1 MTEPLLVCDRLT
13 RRFGKL
19 EAVRD
24 LSLEVHAGEI
34 YGLLGPNGAGKTTT
48 LRMLVGLLHPTG
60 GSARIAGHD
69 VVSEDLQ
76 VRRVIGYMPESP
88 VLLDAMDLATFL
100 AFVGDLRGLSRV
112 ESERRSAGLI
122 SRLGLS
128 ASLGESVGSGS
139 FGTRK
144 KMLLAGILLHEPRVL
159 LLDEPT
165 AGLDPGSAAAVHGL
179 LSEAAGRGAA
189 VLVSTHLL
197 ESAERLCHRIGVVH
211 RGRLIAEGSP
221 AELRA
226 GSGGKDLTEVF
237 LELTAGAAP
246 PEV

>member
-1 MTEPLLVCDRLT
+1 MSEPLLVCDRLT
-13 RRFGKL
+13 RRFGAL
-19 EAVRD
+19 EAVRE
-24 LSLEVHAGEI
+24 LSLEVGAGEV

-48 LRMLVGLLHPTG
+48 LRMLVGLLHPSG

-69 VVSEDLQ
+69 IVSEDLQ
-76 VRRVIGYMPESP
+76 VRRVLGYMPEFP
-88 VLLDAMDLATFL
+88 VLLDAMDLASFL
-100 AFVGDLRGLSRV
+100 AFVGDLRGLSRADLD
-112 ESERRSAGLI
+112 RRATELVA
-122 SRLGLS
+122 RLGLTE
-128 ASLGESVGSGS
+128 SLGEPVGTGS

-144 KMLLAGILLHEPRVL
+144 KMLLAGILLHEPLVL

-211 RGRLIAEGSP
+211 RGRLVAEGTPS
-221 AELRA
+221 ELMA
-226 GSGGKDLTEVF
+226 GRGGKDLTEVF
-237 LELTAGAAP
+237 LELTARAAAP
-246 PEV
+246 EG